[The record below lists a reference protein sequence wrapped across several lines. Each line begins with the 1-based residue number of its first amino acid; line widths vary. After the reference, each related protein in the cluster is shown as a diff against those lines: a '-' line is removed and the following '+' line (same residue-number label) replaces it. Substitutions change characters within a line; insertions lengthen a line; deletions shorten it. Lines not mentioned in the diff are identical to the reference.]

1 MSDNNFNFLEGKKIF
16 LVEDNAGNRA
26 IEEIL
31 LEKHGAKT
39 AMERWGRDTI
49 PRLRAAMPVDIILLD
64 LMFPN
69 NITGFD
75 VFKDIRSHPEFDHI
89 PIVAVSAS
97 DPSSAIPKTKEYGFA
112 GFISKPIHM
121 DNFPKQVLQIL
132 EGQPVWVG
140 R

>member
-1 MSDNNFNFLEGKKIF
+1 MSDNNNFLKGKKIF

-31 LEKHGAKT
+31 LERHGAKT
-39 AMERWGRDTI
+39 AIERWGRETI
-49 PRLRAAMPVDIILLD
+49 VRLTVAMPVDIILLD

-75 VFKDIRSHPEFDHI
+75 IFEEIRSHSEFDHI

-97 DPSSAIPKTKEYGFA
+97 DPSSAIPKTKSYGFA

-121 DNFPKQVLQIL
+121 DNFAKQVAKIL
-132 EGQPVWVG
+132 EGETLWVSQ
-140 R
+140 

>member
-1 MSDNNFNFLEGKKIF
+1 MSDNYNFLEGKKIF

-39 AMERWGRDTI
+39 AIERWGRETI
-49 PRLRAAMPVDIILLD
+49 ERLTAAMPVDIILLD

-75 VFKDIRSHPEFDHI
+75 IFEEIRSHPEFDHI

-121 DNFPKQVLQIL
+121 DSFPKQIAQIL
-132 EGQPVWVG
+132 EGESLWIS